1 MNIFQKKLENS
12 SEVKKIITNIYRVQ
26 TYDSIM
32 RGYFC
37 NGFRDFMLKGKSLL
51 EYTNVFLT
59 NIKRMTKEKILLL
72 FSNCNKCGS
81 EDKKIFK
88 DEESIEILKAL
99 GLITNI
105 EEYQKI

>member
-12 SEVKKIITNIYRVQ
+12 SEVKTIITNIYRVQ

-51 EYTNVFLT
+51 EYTNLFLT
-59 NIKRMTKEKILLL
+59 NIKRMAK
-72 FSNCNKCGS
+72 
-81 EDKKIFK
+81 
-88 DEESIEILKAL
+88 
-99 GLITNI
+99 
-105 EEYQKI
+105 